1 MTDKL
6 TKAEVAELLREHD
19 RLGAEIDRLAAARDE
34 IIYSICMANGPC
46 PQCRNWH
53 YPYCGGLR

>member
-19 RLGAEIDRLAAARDE
+19 RLGSEIDKLNAKQDE
-34 IIYSICMANGPC
+34 IIISICRANGAC

-53 YPYCGGLR
+53 YPYCGELR